1 MCVYNVLY
9 VILFIFCHSLCN
21 HGELDLKQVAMM
33 GMCVCVCV
41 CVCVCACSCVA
52 RPTVGHVVGAAAL
65 LVASKS
71 IAARDGSLV
80 VPI

>member
-1 MCVYNVLY
+1 MCACVR
-9 VILFIFCHSLCN
+9 
-21 HGELDLKQVAMM
+21 
-33 GMCVCVCV
+33 VCVH
-41 CVCVCACSCVA
+41 ARLLARVA

-80 VPI
+80 VPIEHGS

>member
-1 MCVYNVLY
+1 MCGYNVLY
-9 VILFIFCHSLCN
+9 VIVFIFFHSLCN
-21 HGELDLKQVAMM
+21 HGELHLKQVAMM
-33 GMCVCVCV
+33 VMCVCVC
-41 CVCVCACSCVA
+41 ACVA

-71 IAARDGSLV
+71 IAARDRSLV

>member
-1 MCVYNVLY
+1 MCGYNVLY

-33 GMCVCVCV
+33 VMCVCVCAY
-41 CVCVCACSCVA
+41 VCARVA

-65 LVASKS
+65 LLASKS

-80 VPI
+80 VPVEHGP